1 MSSIESGKIKV
12 MQFGSPLRRP
22 GIQAQ
27 YLKSL
32 GLGKMNRV
40 KVLIDTPSVR
50 GLLEKLP
57 HMVKILDR

>member
-1 MSSIESGKIKV
+1 MSSIESNKIKV
-12 MQFGSPLRRP
+12 MQIGSPLRRP
-22 GIQAQ
+22 KIQTE

-40 KVLIDTPSVR
+40 KVLTDTPSVR